1 MNAVSKEGALMSVK
15 KHRLD
20 RGWSQ
25 EQLAQISG
33 LSVRTVQRIEQGQKA
48 GLESLKCL
56 AAAFDTNISEL
67 IKEDEMSEAILPKQR
82 NSSRDEEEALEYVK
96 NLKGFHMNWMA
107 YAVVIPCL
115 YILNIT
121 VSPAYLWVVWPA
133 MGWGIGITLHAVNM
147 FGLFGVFGADWERR
161 QFEKRMNNRR
171 H

>member
-1 MNAVSKEGALMSVK
+1 MSVR
-15 KHRLD
+15 KHRLEK
-20 RGWSQ
+20 GWSQ

-67 IKEDEMSEAILPKQR
+67 IHEEEMIEAKVQR
-82 NSSRDEEEALEYVK
+82 KRLFDREEEEAIEYVK
-96 NLKGFHMNWMA
+96 NLKGFHISWMT
-107 YAVVIPCL
+107 YVVVIAGL

-121 VSPAYLWVVWPA
+121 VSPDYLWVVWPA
-133 MGWGIGITLHAVNM
+133 LGWGIGIILHAISL